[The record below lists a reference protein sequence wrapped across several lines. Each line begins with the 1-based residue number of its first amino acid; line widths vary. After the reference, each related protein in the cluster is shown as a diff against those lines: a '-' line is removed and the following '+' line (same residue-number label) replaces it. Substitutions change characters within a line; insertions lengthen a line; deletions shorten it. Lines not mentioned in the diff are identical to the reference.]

1 VISKFTNSLRVFAG
15 IFFTG
20 HTCLFITLFPK
31 TSLILFFVLVP
42 MTYISII
49 MTMIREVH
57 KAEGFVVG
65 DYHCMTCL
73 SLDEYGVPY
82 YYMES
87 PLDWDY
93 DIGIH

>member
-1 VISKFTNSLRVFAG
+1 
-15 IFFTG
+15 
-20 HTCLFITLFPK
+20 
-31 TSLILFFVLVP
+31 
-42 MTYISII
+42 
-49 MTMIREVH
+49 MTMIRELH
-57 KAEGFVVG
+57 KAEGFYG
-65 DYHCMTCL
+65 AEHYMTSV

>member
-1 VISKFTNSLRVFAG
+1 MISKFTNSLRVYAG
-15 IFFTG
+15 VFFTG
-20 HTCLFITLFPK
+20 HVCLFITLFPK

-42 MTYISII
+42 MTYISIM
-49 MTMIREVH
+49 MTMIREIH
-57 KAEGFVVG
+57 KQQGFPVG
-65 DYHCMTCL
+65 EYYMASV
-73 SLDEYGVPY
+73 SLDEHGIPY

>member
-1 VISKFTNSLRVFAG
+1 MISKFTNSLRVYAG
-15 IFFTG
+15 LFFTG
-20 HTCLFITLFPK
+20 NVCLLVTLFPK

-42 MTYISII
+42 ITYVSII
-49 MTMIREVH
+49 MTMIRELH
-57 KAEGFVVG
+57 KAEGFYG
-65 DYHCMTCL
+65 AEHYMTSV

>member
-1 VISKFTNSLRVFAG
+1 MISKFTNSLRVYGGA
-15 IFFTG
+15 IAMG
-20 HTCLFITLFPK
+20 HILLFITLFPK

-42 MTYISII
+42 MTYISIM
-49 MTMIREVH
+49 MTMIREIH
-57 KAEGFVVG
+57 KAEGFDVG
-65 DYHCMTCL
+65 DHYMTSV
-73 SLDEYGVPY
+73 SLDEYGIPY